1 MTVLIPPPHSPSLH
15 GEKKRKDG
23 MKDGQRMKVEGGR
36 ERKGRVH
43 SDHPRTTL

>member
-1 MTVLIPPPHSPSLH
+1 MTVWIPPLSLD

-23 MKDGQRMKVEGGR
+23 MKDGGENESGKGE
-36 ERKGRVH
+36 GRVH